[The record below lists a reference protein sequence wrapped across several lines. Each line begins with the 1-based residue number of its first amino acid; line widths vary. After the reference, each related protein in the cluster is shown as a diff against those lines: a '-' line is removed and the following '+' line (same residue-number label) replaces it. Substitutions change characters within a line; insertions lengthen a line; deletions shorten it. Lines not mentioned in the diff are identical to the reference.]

1 METTTIKDLREQGLL
16 LYEIISGSQTHGT
29 ATVTSDIDKK
39 GIYVLPEYYYLT
51 GNYIPQIA
59 ENNNNETYYEIGRFM
74 ELLKTSNPNIVEM
87 LCVKEEFILHSSPLM
102 HLLLRLKNKIPNKKF
117 KYTFG
122 QYASTQISKARGL
135 KKKIVNPVDPKRK
148 TPYDFCRVI
157 IGSETFPIDNFLDNS
172 GYKKEKCG
180 VTNVTN
186 AKDTYALFYDHHGEH
201 KYRGFVKDGDLSNE
215 LRLSSV
221 PKGEKAVAHFVYN
234 KDCYIAHCK
243 EYKEYFEWVAKR
255 NNDRYQTN
263 VEHGGDYDSKNMCH
277 SVRLL
282 QMAIEIAEGKG
293 INVWREN
300 REELLSIKRGESNYQ
315 TILAKATDLVSQME
329 KAFDESDL
337 PEEMDT
343 SEFNEIIYKI
353 RKSLYV

>member
-1 METTTIKDLREQGLL
+1 METPTIKDLREQGLL

-29 ATVTSDIDKK
+29 ATETSDIDKK
-39 GIYVLPEYYYLT
+39 GIYVLPEYY
-51 GNYIPQIA
+51 
-59 ENNNNETYYEIGRFM
+59 
-74 ELLKTSNPNIVEM
+74 
-87 LCVKEEFILHSSPLM
+87 
-102 HLLLRLKNKIPNKKF
+102 
-117 KYTFG
+117 
-122 QYASTQISKARGL
+122 
-135 KKKIVNPVDPKRK
+135 
-148 TPYDFCRVI
+148 
-157 IGSETFPIDNFLDNS
+157 
-172 GYKKEKCG
+172 
-180 VTNVTN
+180 
-186 AKDTYALFYDHHGEH
+186 YALFYDHHGEH

-234 KDCYIAHCK
+234 KDGYIAHCK